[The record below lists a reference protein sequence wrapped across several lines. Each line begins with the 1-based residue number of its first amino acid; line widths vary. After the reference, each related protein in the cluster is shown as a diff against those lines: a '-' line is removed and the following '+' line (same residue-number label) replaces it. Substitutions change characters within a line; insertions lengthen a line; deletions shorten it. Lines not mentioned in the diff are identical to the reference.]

1 VNSSLAEEDR
11 ALGRRITYG
20 ATCALLF
27 IAYLLLRRSTWQGS
41 DQLHALM
48 EPAATLLALFVG
60 VLALV
65 RFYSRKDNTFLFIGT
80 GFIGTGLLGGY
91 HTIISVAA
99 LEQYSPS
106 PPSALIP
113 WSGFVPRLFLSV
125 LLWLSWVFGARETK
139 RGESGRAP
147 ELTVYL
153 IASLWTLGC
162 FCLVAFVTLPFGY
175 GVVPVFHRPQEFLP
189 AFFLILAARGY
200 VRKGR
205 WKSDPF
211 EHWLVLSIIL
221 CASQSVFMA
230 ASDKLYDPMYM
241 ASHVVRLLSYFC
253 ILVGLIIA
261 MYRIFLAEENILE
274 ERTRELQKEIAERKQ
289 AQEENLALLHREQMA
304 GQKSREERALAEAV
318 FQGLPAIAC
327 VFDRNGRFLRWN
339 HQLETRLGYSAAE
352 AQQLTALDTVAEED
366 RSLLGQIMQQVFEKG
381 AAETEV
387 CLLAK
392 DGTRVHCYLSG
403 ARIFIDNQPCLLG
416 AAIDISKRKRA
427 EEALRLSRTML
438 AHILDSVPQSIFWK
452 DREGTYLGCNAV
464 FAKAAGFDSP
474 EAIVGKTDYDLP
486 WLREQTQAYR
496 ADDAEVIRHNRAKRH
511 IVEPLRQADGS
522 RLWVDTTKIPLVD
535 PKGGVYGVLGVYENI
550 TERKLAEEKVR
561 LQAAALESAAN
572 AIVITDAQG
581 TFQWVNSAFTRLTG
595 YSAEEAVGQ
604 NPRFLKSGKQDE
616 SFYQNLWDTILAGKV
631 WSAEI
636 INRKKD
642 GQLYTEDMTI
652 SPVCSAA
659 GKITNFVA
667 IKQDVTERKRIE
679 QELKFRNVILSTQQ
693 EVSLD
698 GILVVD
704 DDNDEIIS
712 CNRRFAE
719 MWGIPADVLATR
731 SASQVLA
738 VGLEKMADSQSF
750 LKNVKVLDCSH
761 NGIYQDQVELKDGKT
776 YERYSAPMTGDDGT
790 YYGRVRYYRDI
801 TERKRS
807 EQALRQSEEKYR
819 RLVDNIPDVV
829 WTSAQDGHT
838 TYSSPNVQ
846 SILGY
851 TAREVCEGGSELWIG
866 RIHPDDVQRVLD
878 SFLSLFAENRPFDV
892 EYQIQR
898 KDGQWIWLH
907 DRAVRTHEK
916 DGVQYADGI
925 FSDITARKRMEQK
938 LREYE
943 KVVESS
949 DQMVAVVD
957 RSYRVILVNSAFLKY
972 YSAAREQLLGRC
984 LSEVVQEGAFET
996 VKQKLDECF
1005 QGKTVNYEVK
1015 RTYRDLGERDIFLSY
1030 YPIEGPRGVDR
1041 AACLLQDITE
1051 RKKAE
1056 QSLQL
1061 FRTLIDQ
1068 STDAIEVI
1076 DPETLRF
1083 LDVNDRACSDLGY
1096 TREQFLSL
1104 RVPDIYPL
1112 AGDESYRKNVEEQL
1126 QRSGF
1131 TVFEGLHRRK
1141 DGSTFPVEIA
1151 MKHVVLGRSYFVAI
1165 TRDITG
1171 RKKAELALRESEEQ
1185 FRQLAENIREVFFI
1199 LTPDPPRC
1207 VYMSPAYDQVVGKSR
1222 YEVYERATAWIDS
1235 VHPEDRER
1243 VGGVFMQCV
1252 QGVPVETEYRVVRPD
1267 GSVRWIHARSFPVC
1281 DSAGK
1286 FIRAVG
1292 IAEDI
1297 SEQRRVLDAIQAAK
1311 DAAEAAS
1318 RAKSEFL
1325 ANMSHELRTPM
1336 NGIMGMTEL
1345 ALATELTSEQ
1355 REYLTMVKSSAD
1367 SLLGV
1372 INDILDFSKI
1382 EAGKLE
1388 FESIE
1393 FSFRSSLEATLKLL
1407 APRAHEKGLELNCR
1421 VEPEVPEVLIGDP
1434 SRFRQIIVNLVGNA
1448 IKFTER
1454 GEVTV
1459 QVEQQP
1465 EKAGGVVLHVSVA
1478 DTGIGIPENKLD
1490 AIFGAFTQADG
1501 STTRRYGGTGLGL
1514 SISRQLVAKFGGRL
1528 WVESVVGQGSI
1539 FHFIAHFAVGSPR
1552 PAPLTTVNLK
1562 DMPVLVVDDNSTN
1575 RRVLEELLHGWGMKP
1590 VLTENGGSALTHL
1603 HQAAQAG
1610 RPFPLVLVDAKM
1622 PRIDGFTLVE
1632 QIKQDPQ
1639 LATAT
1644 IMMLT
1649 SAGQRGDAARCRQL
1663 GVAAYL
1669 TKPIGRA
1676 ELLDAILHALGTKAQ
1691 KPDQPSP
1698 LITRH
1703 TLQERKK
1710 GLRILLAEDN
1720 LVNRTLVVRLLEKN
1734 GNAVEVATDG
1744 REALA
1749 KFEAENFDLV
1759 LMDVQMPE
1767 MDGFEATAAIR
1778 EKEKMKGGHLP
1789 IIAMTAHA
1797 LTGDRERCL
1806 AAGMDSYIAK
1816 PIHVDEL
1823 LKEIESVA
1831 AAAPTHVENG

>member
-1 VNSSLAEEDR
+1 VNGLTEDLALR
-11 ALGRRITYG
+11 RRITY
-20 ATCALLF
+20 ATAFALLSA
-27 IAYLLLRRSTWQGS
+27 AYLFLNRSTWHGS
-41 DQLHALM
+41 SQLHTLM
-48 EPAATLLALFVG
+48 ELAATLLALVVG

-65 RFYSRKDNTFLFIGT
+65 RFYSRKDNTFLFIGA
-80 GFIGTGLLGGY
+80 GFIGTGLLDGY
-91 HTIISVAA
+91 HALVSAA
-99 LEQYSPS
+99 VFKLYFPS
-106 PPSALIP
+106 PLPSLIP
-113 WSGFVPRLFLSV
+113 WSGFASRLFLSV
-125 LLWLSWVFGARETK
+125 FLWLSWALWRREARCGDAGRVPET
-139 RGESGRAP
+139 
-147 ELTVYL
+147 TVYVVS
-153 IASLWTLGC
+153 ALWTLAC
-162 FCLVAFVTLPFGY
+162 FYLVAFVPLPLGY
-175 GVVPVFHRPQEFLP
+175 RSLPLFHRPQEFLP
-189 AFFLILAARGY
+189 TFFSILAVGGY
-200 VRKGR
+200 LRKGR

-221 CASQSVFMA
+221 FAGQAMFMA
-230 ASDKLYDPMYM
+230 TSDRLYDTMYI
-241 ASHVVRLLSYFC
+241 ASHVVKLLSYGCTF
-253 ILVGLIIA
+253 VGLSVA
-261 MYRIFLAEENILE
+261 MYDLFSAQESIVA
-274 ERTRELQKEIAERKQ
+274 ERTKELQTEIAGRRR
-289 AQEENLALLHREQMA
+289 AQEESLALLHREQMSA
-304 GQKSREERALAEAV
+304 GKIREERALAEAV
-318 FQGLPAIAC
+318 IHGLPAIVC
-327 VFDRNGRFLRWN
+327 VFDATGRFVRWN
-339 HQLETRLGYSAAE
+339 NQLERTLGYSAA
-352 AQQLTALDTVAEED
+352 ALQQLTALDTVAEED
-366 RSLLGQIMQQVFEKG
+366 RNLVGQVMQQVFEKG
-381 AAETEV
+381 AAQTEV

-416 AAIDISKRKRA
+416 AAIDISKRK
-427 EEALRLSRTML
+427 
-438 AHILDSVPQSIFWK
+438 
-452 DREGTYLGCNAV
+452 
-464 FAKAAGFDSP
+464 
-474 EAIVGKTDYDLP
+474 
-486 WLREQTQAYR
+486 
-496 ADDAEVIRHNRAKRH
+496 
-511 IVEPLRQADGS
+511 
-522 RLWVDTTKIPLVD
+522 
-535 PKGGVYGVLGVYENI
+535 
-550 TERKLAEEKVR
+550 LAEEKVR

-572 AIVITDAQG
+572 AIVVTDAQG
-581 TFQWVNSAFTRLTG
+581 TIQWANSAFTRLTG
-595 YSAEEAVGQ
+595 YGAEEVVGQ
-604 NPRFLKSGKQDE
+604 NPRILKSGKQDG
-616 SFYQNLWDTILAGKV
+616 SFYKNLWETILAGKV
-631 WSAEI
+631 WSAELT
-636 INRKKD
+636 NRKKD
-642 GQLYTEDMTI
+642 GQLYTEYMTI

-659 GKITNFVA
+659 GQITNFVA

-704 DDNDEIIS
+704 EDKDEIIS
-712 CNRRFAE
+712 FNRRFVE
-719 MWGIPADVLATR
+719 MWGLPADVLATR
-731 SASQVLA
+731 NHSRALA
-738 VGLEKMADSQSF
+738 AALEKMADSQRF
-750 LKNVKVLDCSH
+750 LKGVRALDHSREGTH
-761 NGIYQDQVELKDGKT
+761 RDEVALKDGRT
-776 YERYSAPMTGDDGT
+776 YERYSAPMIGDDGA

-819 RLVDNIPDVV
+819 RLVDNVPDVI
-829 WTSAQDGHT
+829 WTSAHNGRT
-838 TYSSPNVQ
+838 TYISPNVQ

-851 TAREVCEGGSELWIG
+851 TAQELCEGGSELWIG
-866 RIHPDDVQRVLD
+866 RIHPVDLPRVID
-878 SFLSLFAENRPFDV
+878 AYRALFAENRPFDV

-898 KDGQWIWLH
+898 KDGEWVWLH
-907 DRAVRTHEK
+907 DRAIRTHEE

-925 FSDITARKRMEQK
+925 FSDITARKRAEEK

-949 DQMVAVVD
+949 EQMVAVVD
-957 RSYRVILVNSAFLKY
+957 RRYRYVLANRSYLKSY
-972 YSAAREQLLGRC
+972 GLEKEQLLGRC
-984 LSEVVQEGAFET
+984 LSEVLHKGVFET
-996 VKQKLDECF
+996 VVKQKLDDCF
-1005 QGKTVNYEVK
+1005 QGKTVNYELK
-1015 RTYRDLGERDIFLSY
+1015 YEFPELGERDLFVSY
-1030 YPIEGPRGVDR
+1030 FPIEGPRGVGH
-1041 AACLLQDITE
+1041 AACVLQDITE

-1056 QSLQL
+1056 QSLRL

-1104 RVPDIYPL
+1104 KVPDIYPL
-1112 AGDESYRKNVEEQL
+1112 AGDESYRKKVEEQL
-1126 QRSGF
+1126 QRSGS
-1131 TVFEGLHRRK
+1131 TLFEGLHRRK

-1151 MKHVVLGRSYFVAI
+1151 IKQVVLDRQYFLAI
-1165 TRDITG
+1165 TRDIAA

-1199 LTPDPPRC
+1199 FSAEPVRT
-1207 VYMSPAYDQVVGKSR
+1207 VYISPAYEQIFGR
-1222 YEVYERATAWIDS
+1222 PCRELYERAAAWMES

-1243 VGGVFMQCV
+1243 AGTAFAQCT
-1252 QGVPVETEYRVVRPD
+1252 QGMPAELDFRIIRPD

-1297 SEQRRVLDAIQAAK
+1297 TEQRRVLDAIQNAK
-1311 DAAEAAS
+1311 EAAEAAS

-1372 INDILDFSKI
+1372 IDDILDFSKI

-1393 FSFRSSLEATLKLL
+1393 FNFRSSLEATLKLL
-1407 APRAHEKGLELNCR
+1407 ALRAHEKGLELNCR
-1421 VEPEVPEVLIGDP
+1421 VGLEVPEVLIGDP

-1454 GEVTV
+1454 GEITV

-1465 EKAGGVVLHVSVA
+1465 EKAGAVVLHVSVA
-1478 DTGIGIPENKLD
+1478 DTGIGIPQDKQE

-1528 WVESVVGQGSI
+1528 WVESVVGQGST
-1539 FHFIAHFAVGSPR
+1539 FHFIARFAVGCARPSPL
-1552 PAPLTTVNLK
+1552 PTVSLK
-1562 DMPVLVVDDNSTN
+1562 DMAVLVADDNSTN
-1575 RRVLEELLHGWGMKP
+1575 RRILEELLRSWQMKP
-1590 VLTENGGSALTHL
+1590 ISTDNGRNAMTHL
-1603 HQAAQAG
+1603 QQAAEAG

-1622 PRIDGFTLVE
+1622 PDIDGFTLVQ
-1632 QIKQDPQ
+1632 QIKQDPR

-1649 SAGQRGDAARCRQL
+1649 SAGQRGDAAHCRQL

-1669 TKPIGRA
+1669 TKPIGRD
-1676 ELLDAILHALGTKAQ
+1676 ELLDAILQALGAKVQ
-1691 KPDQPSP
+1691 HVDEPSR

-1703 TLQERKK
+1703 TLRERRK

-1720 LVNRTLVVRLLEKN
+1720 LVNRTLVVRLLEKH
-1734 GNAVEVATDG
+1734 GNSVEVAADG
-1744 REALA
+1744 REALV
-1749 KFEAENFDLV
+1749 KLESGNFDLV

-1767 MDGFEATAAIR
+1767 MDGFEATAAVR
-1778 EKEKMKGGHLP
+1778 EKEKTKGDHLP

-1797 LTGDRERCL
+1797 LKGDRERCL
-1806 AAGMDSYIAK
+1806 AAGMDGYISK
-1816 PIHVDEL
+1816 PLHVDEL
-1823 LKEIESVA
+1823 LQEIEKVTAVA
-1831 AAAPTHVENG
+1831 SNGVRNGHD

>member
-11 ALGRRITYG
+11 ALARRITYG

-113 WSGFVPRLFLSV
+113 WSGFIPRFFLSV
-125 LLWLSWVFGARETK
+125 LLWLSWVFGGRETT

-175 GVVPVFHRPQEFLP
+175 GVVPVFHRLQEFLP
-189 AFFLILAARGY
+189 AFFLILAAGGY

-221 CASQSVFMA
+221 CVSQSVFMA
-230 ASDKLYDPMYM
+230 ASDRLYDTMYI
-241 ASHVVRLLSYFC
+241 ASHVVRLLSYLC
-253 ILVGLIIA
+253 TLVGLIIA
-261 MYRIFLAEENILE
+261 MYRIFLAEENIVE

-304 GQKSREERALAEAV
+304 GQKIREERALADAV

-327 VFDRNGRFLRWN
+327 VFDATGRFLRWN
-339 HQLETRLGYSAAE
+339 NQLEKTLKYSAA
-352 AQQLTALDTVAEED
+352 AVQQLTALETVAEED
-366 RSLLGQIMQQVFEKG
+366 RNLVGQIMQQVFEKG

-392 DGTRVHCYLSG
+392 DGTKVPCYLSG

-416 AAIDISKRKRA
+416 AAVDISKRKRA

-438 AHILDSVPQSIFWK
+438 THILDSVPQSIFWK
-452 DREGTYLGCNAV
+452 DREGAYLGCNAV

-486 WLREQTQAYR
+486 WPREETQAYR
-496 ADDAEVIRHNRAKRH
+496 ADDAEVIQHNRPKRH

-581 TFQWVNSAFTRLTG
+581 TIQWVNSAFTRLTG
-595 YSAEEAVGQ
+595 YSAEEAVGH
-604 NPRFLKSGKQDE
+604 NPRILKSGKQDE

-652 SPVCSAA
+652 APVCSAA

-667 IKQDVTERKRIE
+667 VKQDVTERKRIE

-704 DDNDEIIS
+704 EDRDEIIS

-719 MWGIPADVLATR
+719 MWSIPADVLATR
-731 SASQVLA
+731 SHSQALA
-738 VGLEKMADSQSF
+738 IGLKKMADSQSF
-750 LKNVKVLDCSH
+750 LTNVKVLDCSH
-761 NGIYQDQVELKDGKT
+761 DGTYRDQVQLKDGRT
-776 YERYSAPMTGDDGT
+776 YERYSAPMIGDDGT

-801 TERKRS
+801 TERKQA

-819 RLVDNIPDVV
+819 RLVDNVPDVI
-829 WTSAQDGHT
+829 WTSAQDGRT
-838 TYSSPNVQ
+838 TYISPNAQ
-846 SILGY
+846 SVFGY
-851 TAREVCEGGSELWIG
+851 TAQELYEAGEKLWIG
-866 RIHPDDVQRVLD
+866 RIHPEDLPRVID
-878 SFLSLFAENRPFDV
+878 AYRALFAENRPFDV

-898 KDGQWIWLH
+898 NDGQWIWLH
-907 DRAVRTHEK
+907 DRAIRTHEK
-916 DGVQYADGI
+916 DGVRYADGI
-925 FSDITARKRMEQK
+925 FSDITARKRSEEK
-938 LREYE
+938 LR
-943 KVVESS
+943 
-949 DQMVAVVD
+949 
-957 RSYRVILVNSAFLKY
+957 
-972 YSAAREQLLGRC
+972 
-984 LSEVVQEGAFET
+984 
-996 VKQKLDECF
+996 
-1005 QGKTVNYEVK
+1005 
-1015 RTYRDLGERDIFLSY
+1015 
-1030 YPIEGPRGVDR
+1030 
-1041 AACLLQDITE
+1041 
-1051 RKKAE
+1051 
-1056 QSLQL
+1056 L

-1083 LDVNDRACSDLGY
+1083 LDVNDKACSDLGY

-1185 FRQLAENIREVFFI
+1185 FRQLADNIREVFFI
-1199 LTPDPPRC
+1199 LTPDPTRFL
-1207 VYMSPAYDQVVGKSR
+1207 YMSPAYDQVVGKSR
-1222 YEVYERATAWIDS
+1222 QEVYERAMAWMDS

-1393 FSFRSSLEATLKLL
+1393 FNFRSSLEATLKLL
-1407 APRAHEKGLELNCR
+1407 ALRAHEKGLELNCR

-1465 EKAGGVVLHVSVA
+1465 EKAGGVVLHVSVT
-1478 DTGIGIPENKLD
+1478 DTGIGIPPNKLD
-1490 AIFGAFTQADG
+1490 AIFSAFTQADG

-1539 FHFIAHFAVGSPR
+1539 FHFITRFAIGSPR

-1575 RRVLEELLHGWGMKP
+1575 RRILEELLHGWGMKP
-1590 VLTENGGSALTHL
+1590 LLTENGRSALTHL
-1603 HQAAQAG
+1603 HLAAQAG

-1663 GVAAYL
+1663 GVAAYM
-1669 TKPIGRA
+1669 TKPIGRG
-1676 ELLDAILHALGTKAQ
+1676 ELLDAILHALGTKAR
-1691 KPDQPSP
+1691 KPDLSSP

-1703 TLQERKK
+1703 TLQESKK

-1744 REALA
+1744 REALD
-1749 KFEAENFDLV
+1749 KFEAGNFDLV

-1778 EKEKMKGGHLP
+1778 EMEQTKGGHLP

-1797 LTGDRERCL
+1797 LKGDRERCL
-1806 AAGMDSYIAK
+1806 AAGMDGYIAK

-1831 AAAPTHVENG
+1831 AAAPTHVENGGLAEFRAKD